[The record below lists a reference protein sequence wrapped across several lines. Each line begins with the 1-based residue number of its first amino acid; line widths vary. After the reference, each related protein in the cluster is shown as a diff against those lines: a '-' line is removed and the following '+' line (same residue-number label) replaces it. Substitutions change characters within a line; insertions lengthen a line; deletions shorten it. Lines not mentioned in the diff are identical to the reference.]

1 MRVNSNL
8 LKRFKLIWVVQSLF
22 EKYFACPVGQ
32 ITSTSF
38 RRPASIR
45 GALRDRHERWV
56 RDAMDA
62 AVSLT
67 SDTKADGEVVWS

>member
-1 MRVNSNL
+1 MRVNAFFMS
-8 LKRFKLIWVVQSLF
+8 RFKLIWVVQSPSQ
-22 EKYFACPVGQ
+22 KYFACAVGQ
-32 ITSTSF
+32 INATDSRVLLPS
-38 RRPASIR
+38 R